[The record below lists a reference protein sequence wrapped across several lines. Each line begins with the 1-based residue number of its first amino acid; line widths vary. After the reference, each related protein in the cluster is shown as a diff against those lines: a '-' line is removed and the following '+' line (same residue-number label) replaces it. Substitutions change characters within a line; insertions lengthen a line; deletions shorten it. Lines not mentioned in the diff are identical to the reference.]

1 MIPNFRDYLN
11 ESANLDKN
19 INFENVNGKLNI
31 NIDFQESEGYDTMKA
46 VNTSDAEVKL
56 SFENSQNGLRYYY
69 NDEGDYEDD
78 RDKMLDDLLKLC
90 DSFDERISEIMVKY
104 NFSK

>member
-1 MIPNFRDYLN
+1 MIPNFKDRLN
-11 ESANLDKN
+11 EGSNLDKN
-19 INFENVNGKLNI
+19 INFDNINGKLNI
-31 NIDFQESEGYDTMKA
+31 NIDFQEAEGYDTMKA

-56 SFENSQNGLRYYY
+56 SFANNENGLRYYY

-78 RDKMLDDLLKLC
+78 RNKMLDDLLELC
-90 DSFDERISEIMVKY
+90 DSFDSKISALMTKH